1 MMFWIS
7 KKFKKSPLEKQKLK
21 KKWKTIG
28 KNQVGYFEVM
38 NEVVQNS
45 TTHMEEGMYSPS
57 GEDVNSKCVH
67 YSKKS
72 AGS

>member
-1 MMFWIS
+1 MMFLIS
-7 KKFKKSPLEKQKLK
+7 KKFKKSPLEKNNSKILIK
-21 KKWKTIG
+21 MKTIG

-57 GEDVNSKCVH
+57 GEDVHSKCVH
-67 YSKKS
+67 
-72 AGS
+72 